1 MEELD
6 LSMALLKLRPNST
19 FTFTNADYS
28 TIKWD
33 VLKGDAPTQAEI
45 DVAIEQVKADEITAK
60 AQAVTDKAALL
71 AKLAALGLTA
81 DDLKALGL

>member
-1 MEELD
+1 MSD
-6 LSMALLKLRPNST
+6 YLLKAIKKLKPNAEFS
-19 FTFTNADYS
+19 FTDNNYT

-33 VLKGDAPTQAEI
+33 VLNGDAPTQAEI
-45 DVAIEQVKADEITAK
+45 DVAIEQVKSDEIAAETKVSA
-60 AQAVTDKAALL
+60 DKAVAQ